1 MSEAKNSYV
10 PDTETLAAEHER
22 LGRTAVRIIADYART
37 LDAAPV
43 CSTATPAELEE
54 LFAEPLPLEGMSA
67 EGIFAAFKRDVIP
80 HAMNIPSPRYFGL
93 FNPTPLPVAV
103 WADAVASALNQNGA
117 AWRNSP
123 SASVIEARVL
133 RWLCQ
138 LIGYGDDSFGTLT
151 SGGSEA
157 NLIGLKCARDRAIEG
172 ARDHGLRTSAA
183 PRDGVSV
190 ATGNLAS
197 AATRNHVAAAMGS
210 LVSGATGNLVVYASD
225 QCHYSFI
232 KSVDILGLG
241 RENLRKIDTDERFHI
256 RTGLLRETIEHDI
269 AEGHTPVCIA
279 GAAGATSTGV
289 VDPLEE
295 LADMAREF
303 GLWFHVDAA
312 YGGALAFS
320 EKHRWRLR
328 GIERADSVAFDPH
341 KWMFVPFECGALLV
355 RGGGRVLREAFDIT
369 PEYLSEER
377 GGSDVEYDFFR
388 YGQLGTRRAMALKVW
403 AALKSLGV
411 RGYAEIVE
419 RQIGLVNYMA
429 SRFDELEEFERVGE
443 VETALCCVRFLPKGA
458 RAQSAAEQ
466 DELQRA
472 LQQRVER
479 DGGAWFATTVLG
491 GRRALRI
498 NINSFL
504 TERRHIDYLIESLRR
519 EGAKLMMEGGQA
531 L

>member
-1 MSEAKNSYV
+1 MSQAKNS
-10 PDTETLAAEHER
+10 PFTDAASLAAEHER
-22 LGRTAVRIIADYART
+22 LGRAAVDLVAEYARA
-37 LDAAPV
+37 LDEAPV
-43 CSTATPAELEE
+43 CSTASPADLEA
-54 LFAEPLPLEGMSA
+54 LLDEPLPQEGVSA
-67 EGIFAAFKRDVIP
+67 EEIFAQVRRDLIP

-93 FNPTPLPVAV
+93 FNPAPLPVAV

-123 SASVIEARVL
+123 SVSVVEALVL

-138 LIGYGDDSFGTLT
+138 LVGYGPEAFGTLT

-157 NLIGLKCARDRAIEG
+157 NLIGLKCARDRAYRG
-172 ARDHGLRTSAA
+172 ARDRGLRD
-183 PRDGVSV
+183 PGE
-190 ATGNLAS
+190 TG
-197 AATRNHVAAAMGS
+197 R
-210 LVSGATGNLVVYASD
+210 LVVYASE

-241 RENLRKIDTDERFHI
+241 RENLRKVETDSRFHI
-256 RTGLLRETIEHDI
+256 RTDLLREAVERDLR
-269 AEGHTPVCIA
+269 EGHTPVCVA

-289 VDPLEE
+289 VDPLDE
-295 LADMAREF
+295 LADVAREY

-320 EKHRWRLR
+320 EKHRGRLR

-355 RGGGRVLREAFDIT
+355 SGGGRVLREAFDIT

-377 GGSDVEYDFFR
+377 GGADVEYDFFR

-411 RGYAEIVE
+411 RGYAEVVE
-419 RQIGLVNYMA
+419 RQIALVEHLA
-429 SRFDELEEFERVGE
+429 ARFDELEEFERVGE
-443 VETALCCVRFLPKGA
+443 VETALCCVRYLPQWA
-458 RAQSAAEQ
+458 RSLTPEAQ

-479 DGGAWFATTVLG
+479 SGGAWLATTVLK

-498 NINSFL
+498 NVNSFL
-504 TERRHIDYLIESLRR
+504 TERRHVDYLVELLRR
-519 EGAKLMMEGGQA
+519 EGAKLTEGGQSQ
-531 L
+531 